1 MASDHSLA
9 QAVNWHQSFW
19 AVQGVWG
26 HPDALC
32 ANMRELRA
40 SLVPVSFF
48 MHRGSCAKISAL
60 LLLLVFPAFFVN
72 VHRVHA
78 WVFTVHTVYF
88 LLICTNLV
96 FHSLHFLY
104 FNKNE
109 NVISDPDMFV
119 KWQQQWH
126 IYKKQVRLSML
137 PTTTMLQGRKESM
150 KCPLCE

>member
-1 MASDHSLA
+1 M
-9 QAVNWHQSFW
+9 
-19 AVQGVWG
+19 VQGFWG
-26 HPDALC
+26 LPDALC

-48 MHRGSCAKISAL
+48 IHRGSCAKILAL
-60 LLLLVFPAFFVN
+60 LLLLMFATFFVD
-72 VHRVHA
+72 VHQVQA

-104 FNKNE
+104 FNKNQ
-109 NVISDPDMFV
+109 NVISDPDMSV

-137 PTTTMLQGRKESM
+137 PAITTLQGRKESM
-150 KCPLCE
+150 KCILCEYL